1 MTFSNSLISYR
12 GTNSPKNS
20 KKDPKS
26 KNKNKQGTSRKVKMS
41 EDELFLNMLIET
53 FSPKQTESTTMGIG
67 VYSYNFLSK
76 SVLFSSICRI
86 IFATHFVP
94 ISKKFRIM

>member
-76 SVLFSSICRI
+76 SVLFSSMSDNFCYP
-86 IFATHFVP
+86 FCTNL
-94 ISKKFRIM
+94 KKI